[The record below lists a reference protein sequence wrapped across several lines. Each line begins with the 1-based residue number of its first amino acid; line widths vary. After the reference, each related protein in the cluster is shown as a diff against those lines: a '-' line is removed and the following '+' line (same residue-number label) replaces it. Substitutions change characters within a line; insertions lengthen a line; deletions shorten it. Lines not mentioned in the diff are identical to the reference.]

1 MITGLHAMFYSAHAT
16 ELRAFFRDKLRL
28 PFTDVGHGWLIFDAP
43 SADLGVHPTDAAH
56 PTAPHNTHNISFF
69 CTNIQATVADLQS
82 RGVEFMQEPVDR
94 YGTVDAGFRDPS
106 GNGWKMIESAAN
118 PPSREAP

>member
-82 RGVEFMQEPVDR
+82 RGVEFTAPITDQ
-94 YGTVDAGFRDPS
+94 GFGLVTHFKAPGDLTLQLYQPLYTK
-106 GNGWKMIESAAN
+106 N
-118 PPSREAP
+118 SRSH

>member
-82 RGVEFMQEPVDR
+82 RGVEFTTPITDQ
-94 YGTVDAGFRDPS
+94 GFGLVTHFKAPGDLTLQLYQPLYTK
-106 GNGWKMIESAAN
+106 N
-118 PPSREAP
+118 SRSH